1 MWNFRLFICT
11 THIVNLDKCR
21 YGRFTLFRDE
31 KILVNNVYADE
42 KPSVGTVTDP
52 RFRDYRYSDAQMAVK
67 KNQKNPEKKISPV
80 NYEAL
85 EAFYNF
91 QDEILKKRQNIM
103 RTHAL
108 MDRTYNQLKKEQFA
122 WALTIVSK

>member
-1 MWNFRLFICT
+1 
-11 THIVNLDKCR
+11 
-21 YGRFTLFRDE
+21 
-31 KILVNNVYADE
+31 
-42 KPSVGTVTDP
+42 
-52 RFRDYRYSDAQMAVK
+52 MAVK
-67 KNQKNPEKKISPV
+67 KKQKNREKKISPV

-103 RTHAL
+103 HTHAL

-122 WALTIVSK
+122 